1 MPTKLIM
8 SLIKRLN
15 ITTSHFEAHKK
26 SVAYAAD
33 FLAWEAQI
41 TLLEKDEF
49 SFALG

>member
-1 MPTKLIM
+1 MM

-49 SFALG
+49 SFLLG